1 MQKSIYG
8 FPSAPQPSSAKTVTT
23 IQPAPPSQPS
33 QPSKPPK
40 AAPVDAYIKRV
51 TDIMTNLKANMDK
64 DVALARLD
72 TLKAEVDVVLTR
84 TPAK

>member
-1 MQKSIYG
+1 MQKTIYG
-8 FPSAPQPSSAKTVTT
+8 PPPPCVTTVTVT
-23 IQPAPPSQPS
+23 PLP
-33 QPSKPPK
+33 PSKPKPK

-64 DVALARLD
+64 DVALARID
-72 TLKAEVDVVLTR
+72 TLKAEVEVVLTR